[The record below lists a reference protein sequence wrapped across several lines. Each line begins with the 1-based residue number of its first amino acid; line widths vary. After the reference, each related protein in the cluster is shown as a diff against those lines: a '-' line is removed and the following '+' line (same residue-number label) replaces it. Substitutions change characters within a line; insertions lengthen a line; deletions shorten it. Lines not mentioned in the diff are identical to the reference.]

1 MDYISVIKNR
11 RSVRSFNGEPLKKE
25 EIDDLLA
32 FANSVTT
39 PYDQPI
45 TWYALDVEENP
56 KLSSTVLRG
65 VKNYLTGKMV
75 LQPKAEEAFGY
86 AFEQV
91 VLYAAEKGI
100 GTTWIAGTM
109 DRPAFERAIDLKEG
123 EVMPCVS
130 PIGYPAEKM
139 SGREKIMRKGIKA
152 DSREPFEK
160 LFFDGSFD
168 TPLTEEK
175 AGDLKE
181 ALEAVRLAPSAANK
195 QPWRLVVT
203 ENAVHF
209 YEVPGGFI
217 RNGWDM
223 QKIDIGIALCHFAD
237 VCAQLGRAVTFST
250 EDPGIAAP
258 ENVIYIAS
266 YTL

>member
-1 MDYISVIKNR
+1 MDYITTIKNR
-11 RSVRSFNGEPLKKE
+11 RSVRNFDGNPLKPE
-25 EIDDLLA
+25 EIEDLLN
-32 FANSVTT
+32 FANGVTT
-39 PYDQPI
+39 PYEQPVQ
-45 TWYALDVEENP
+45 WYILDAKENP
-56 KLSSTVLRG
+56 KLTTTVIRG
-65 VKNYLTGKMV
+65 TNTFIAGK
-75 LQPKAEEAFGY
+75 LELKPHAEEAFGY

-109 DRPAFERAIDLKEG
+109 NRTEFERAVELKEG
-123 EVMPCVS
+123 EFLPCIS
-130 PIGYPAEKM
+130 PLGYPAAKM
-139 SGREKIMRKGIKA
+139 SGRETLMRKGIKA

-181 ALEAVRLAPSAANK
+181 ALEAVRWAPSAANK

-209 YEVPGGFI
+209 YEVPGGFV

-237 VCAQLGRAVTFST
+237 VCGQLGRNVTFST
-250 EDPGIAAP
+250 EDPDIAAP
-258 ENVIYIAS
+258 ENTVYIAS